1 MATFPDIAVSY
12 GAQKS
17 SAPRTRTVQFGDG
30 YQQRLLYGIPSHMNP
45 KEWQLSWENITE
57 ADSDTIET
65 FLDARAEDAA
75 SFDWTPPDEATS
87 YKLGMLK
94 IEELRAKAE
103 AELGGNFDIKAFHD
117 EILLTGSMPLPVLEA
132 RINRWIEAEKS

>member
-30 YQQRLLYGIPSHMNP
+30 YQQRLLYGIPGHMNP

-57 ADSDTIET
+57 TDADTIET
-65 FLDARAEDAA
+65 FLNARAEDSA

-87 YKLGMLK
+87 YKWICQQWEK
-94 IEELRAKAE
+94 
-103 AELGGNFDIKAFHD
+103 
-117 EILLTGSMPLPVLEA
+117 
-132 RINRWIEAEKS
+132 RIDYPTRVTINASFIQVFEP